1 MSNTA
6 QSTDRRVVQPQVKT
20 GSSNPFKNASIGA
33 QKQQAETKS
42 AATPAA
48 KLTAPSQLNGLSFG
62 AQPRPTVTQTSR
74 ALSQTTKTST
84 VTTSNV
90 RTPKIEKKVVARMQ
104 QAAPQTI
111 FDRFINWLART
122 IKALIDKFLSRF
134 QVFRFKITSLVAKL
148 KKHGDSPAKEAAEK
162 KENDQDDKLDGKKG
176 DSAKAQDGPGV
187 AMS

>member
-1 MSNTA
+1 
-6 QSTDRRVVQPQVKT
+6 
-20 GSSNPFKNASIGA
+20 
-33 QKQQAETKS
+33 
-42 AATPAA
+42 
-48 KLTAPSQLNGLSFG
+48 
-62 AQPRPTVTQTSR
+62 
-74 ALSQTTKTST
+74 
-84 VTTSNV
+84 
-90 RTPKIEKKVVARMQ
+90 MQ